1 MANPAVIQGIQ
12 SGSLRPGILQRIW
25 LKRQGSDSKSLL
37 GVAPITTVPTLSGY
51 YHYWNENGTI
61 NSGGAADPL
70 IAKTLDQPA
79 TPGGLALTSAAY
91 NVLNYAWGGQVIPN
105 ETVQE
110 FAARGEDVIA
120 AFTEKLATQ
129 GVQHHA
135 KSVGTLI
142 NTSGSY
148 SDSAISGPALAT
160 TPSGDLI
167 GAVNTALLGFIANGV
182 SITDEADDFV
192 AVINTT
198 TYATIVKAYQIKEYG
213 AIAAISG
220 PSTFVTG
227 YSDRGAVERFFRNA
241 FMRPIRLVV
250 SDHTTQT
257 MTGTVTN
264 VITDG
269 YMSIFKVA
277 RGQGDSGFLS
287 TFTTDSAGATGRV
300 ITYPMYNPQG
310 TGIYVK
316 GLYGVTVLGGSS
328 KFARLITGLTA

>member
-12 SGSLRPGILQRIW
+12 SGNLRPGILQKIW
-25 LKRQGSDSKSLL
+25 LKRQGSSSLSL
-37 GVAPITTVPTLSGY
+37 ASVAPIVAVPTLNGY
-51 YHYWNENGTI
+51 YHVWDENGTI
-61 NSGGAADPL
+61 NTGGAANPL
-70 IAKTLDQPA
+70 VAKTLDQPA
-79 TPGGLALTSAAY
+79 MPGGLKLTSAQY
-91 NVLNYAWGGQVIPN
+91 QVLNYAWGGQVIPN

-110 FAARGEDVIA
+110 FSARGEDVIA
-120 AFTEKLATQ
+120 AYTEKLAVQ

-135 KSVGTLI
+135 KTVGSVL
-142 NTSGSY
+142 NTTGSY

-167 GAVNTALLGFIANGV
+167 GAVNEALLGFISNGV
-182 SITDEADDFV
+182 SISDPDDDFV
-192 AVINTT
+192 AVISAT

-227 YSDRGAVERFFRNA
+227 FSDRGAVERFFKNA
-241 FMRPIRLVV
+241 FMRPLRLVV

-257 MTGTVTN
+257 QTGTVTS
-264 VITDG
+264 VITAG
-269 YMSIFKVA
+269 NMSIFKVA
-277 RGQGDSGFLS
+277 RGQGDSGFLT

-300 ITYPMYNPQG
+300 ITYPAYNPQG
-310 TGIYVK
+310 VGIYVK

-328 KFARLITGLTA
+328 KFARLITGLTS

>member
-12 SGSLRPGILQRIW
+12 SGNLRPGILQRIW
-25 LKRQGSDSKSLL
+25 LKRQGSDATSLL
-37 GVAPITTVPTLSGY
+37 SVAPITTVPTLSGY
-51 YHYWNENGTI
+51 YHYWDENGVI
-61 NSGGAADPL
+61 NSGGSADPL
-70 IAKTLDQPA
+70 VAKSLDQPA
-79 TPGGLALTSAAY
+79 QPGGLKLTSAAY
-91 NVLNYAWGGQVIPN
+91 SVLNYAWGHQTIVD

-110 FAARGEDVIA
+110 FAARGEDVLA
-120 AFTEKLATQ
+120 AYTEKLAAQ

-135 KSVGTLI
+135 KTVGTVL

-148 SDSAISGPALAT
+148 SESAISGPGLAT

-182 SITDEADDFV
+182 SIMQPDDDFV

-220 PSTFVTG
+220 PSTFATG
-227 YSDRGAVERFFRNA
+227 FNDRGAVERFFKNA
-241 FMRPIRLVV
+241 FMRPLRLVV

-257 MTGTVTN
+257 QAGTVSN

-287 TFTTDSAGATGRV
+287 TFTTDSSGVTGRV
-300 ITYPMYNPQG
+300 ISYRQNNPEG
-310 TGIYVK
+310 IGIYVK